1 MTAKRARDDSAKAL
15 GSAPA
20 IKKRWALLQQ
30 SKPDFSQ
37 CRQRGSSLIAGADCA
52 RAAGVD
58 TPAKSAGMP
67 TEQTVSFTPSGLT
80 LTRVSPTSTAL
91 STLPAVSSQAKAEDV
106 EQARVKMEMVG
117 VGGSVRVRVGEALSV
132 A

>member
-1 MTAKRARDDSAKAL
+1 MAKAADDQAKRSSNTKPSQSSTSRKMTAKRARDDSAKAL

-58 TPAKSAGMP
+58 TPAKSAGIP
-67 TEQTVSFTPSGLT
+67 TERMPPLDLIQSRGRQPGFVHRWHL
-80 LTRVSPTSTAL
+80 L
-91 STLPAVSSQAKAEDV
+91 
-106 EQARVKMEMVG
+106 
-117 VGGSVRVRVGEALSV
+117 
-132 A
+132 